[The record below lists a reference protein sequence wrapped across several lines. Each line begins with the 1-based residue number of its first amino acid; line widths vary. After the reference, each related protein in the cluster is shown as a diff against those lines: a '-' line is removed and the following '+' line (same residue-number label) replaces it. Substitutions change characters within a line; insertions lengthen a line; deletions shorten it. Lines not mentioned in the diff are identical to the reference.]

1 MIKNTS
7 VRSFIKIINTKTINP
22 QIKILVTGGTG
33 LVGSYLLR
41 LLIEQGY
48 QNIHATKREQSSFSL
63 LQGKEQQV
71 NWHDTTLNDVL
82 GLEDAIKDSEVIIH
96 CAAVVSFDPRD
107 KRELIKT
114 NVEGT
119 ANIVNLAVEQGVRK
133 LIHVS
138 SIAALGRNKTT
149 GLTSE
154 TDKFDADAPHSLYSL
169 TKYLAEMEVWRGK
182 EEGLKITIVNPAII
196 LGSGFW
202 KVGSNGFFNHVWR
215 QSPFY
220 PPGAT
225 SFVDVRDV
233 ARFINMHIESDFSVE
248 QYLLISENRSYQW
261 FLETIAKY
269 LHKKAPTTKTT
280 KLILGLA
287 WRVDKVRSILTGS
300 KPLLTR
306 ETAQTSLHKY
316 QFDHARSLLS
326 GAFTY
331 RSLEQ
336 TIADIA
342 AQYRIAAENGFQPA
356 TLSFQSKESEYA
368 G

>member
-1 MIKNTS
+1 M
-7 VRSFIKIINTKTINP
+7 
-22 QIKILVTGGTG
+22 
-33 LVGSYLLR
+33 VGSYVLR
-41 LLIEQGY
+41 LLLEQGY
-48 QNIHATKREQSSFSL
+48 KNIHATKREQSSFAL
-63 LQGKEQQV
+63 LQGKEKQV
-71 NWHDTTLNDVL
+71 NWHDTTLNDIL
-82 GLEDAIKDSEVIIH
+82 GLEDAISDSEVIIH
-96 CAAVVSFDPRD
+96 CAAIVSFDPRD

-149 GLTSE
+149 GLTTE
-154 TDKFDADAPHSLYSL
+154 TDKFDENAPHSLYSL
-169 TKYLAEMEVWRGK
+169 TKYLAEIEVWRGK
-182 EEGLKITIVNPAII
+182 EEGLKITILNPAII

-202 KVGSNGFFNHVWR
+202 KIGSNGFFNHVWR

-233 ARFINMHIESDFSVE
+233 AKFISMHIEQDYPIE

-261 FLETIAKY
+261 FLEMIAKY
-269 LHKKAPTTKTT
+269 LDKKAPTTKTT

-287 WRVDKVRSILTGS
+287 WRLDKVRSILTGS
-300 KPLLTR
+300 KPMLTQ

-316 QFDHARSLLS
+316 QFDHTRSLLS
-326 GAFTY
+326 GEFTY
-331 RSLEQ
+331 RPLEQ
-336 TIADIA
+336 TIAEIA
-342 AQYRIAAENGFQPA
+342 AQYRIAAANGFIPE
-356 TLSFQSKESEYA
+356 TLSFQSNDSEYA
-368 G
+368 R